1 VSFAVDSPIFR
12 GPIDLLLYLVRRHE
26 VEVTE
31 IMLASVTNEY
41 LAYVEVLK
49 HLSIDEVGD
58 FLEVA
63 SMLVELKARAL
74 LPRNEFETEEEPS
87 LADPRLNLVQRLLL
101 YRDYRDVAMTLQDRA
116 VDWQRR
122 HARMADDLPRTPRD
136 IADQPLHA
144 IELWDL
150 VSAFERVMRE
160 SVPTENAN
168 IVYDET
174 PIHVYMQQIHA
185 RLVQHR
191 RVSFTDL
198 FEIGMHKSAMVS
210 VFLAVL
216 ELARHHNVV
225 TQQDDLYSELT
236 IIPDEGFRDT
246 LEVSGIDE
254 YSPHQRS
261 AEEDRSPP

>member
-1 VSFAVDSPIFR
+1 MNFAVDSQIFR

-31 IMLASVTNEY
+31 IQLASVTGEY
-41 LAYVEVLK
+41 LAYVDVLK
-49 HLSIDEVGD
+49 ELSIDDVGD
-58 FLEVA
+58 FIEVA
-63 SMLVELKARAL
+63 SILVEMKARAM
-74 LPRNEFETEEEPS
+74 LPRNEFETEDEPS
-87 LADPRLNLVQRLLL
+87 ISDPRENLVQRLLL
-101 YRDYRDVAMTLQDRA
+101 YRDYRDVAMTLQERA
-116 VDWQRR
+116 VDWQQR
-122 HARMADDLPRTPRD
+122 HARMADDLPKTPRD
-136 IADQPLHA
+136 IAEQPLHE

-168 IVYDET
+168 IVYDDT
-174 PIHVYMQQIHA
+174 PIHIYMQRIHA

-191 RVSFTDL
+191 RVSFTEL
-198 FEIGMHKSAMVS
+198 FEIGMHKSAMVG

-236 IIPDEGFRDT
+236 IIPAAEFSDT
-246 LEVSGIDE
+246 LEVSGIDD
-254 YSPHQRS
+254 YNPHLTS
-261 AEEDRSPP
+261 E